1 VKLLTT
7 FDPFQ
12 TEPCGFPQ
20 EEPTM
25 EKRSLS
31 HLILIAAVL
40 SVFVLTPMAFGL
52 SEAFRGNIYR
62 VGTLQP
68 RDSVLRVKVA
78 DSAPDFTLPSVSGE
92 KVSLSQFQGKKNVV
106 LSFVPAAWTP
116 VCSDQWPGYNIAKDI
131 FSRYD
136 AILLGITVDNVPTL
150 FAWTNQ
156 MGQLWFPVLSDFWP
170 HGAVANRYGVLRSN
184 GVSER
189 ALFVIDKAGIIRYID
204 VHDINKRPP
213 LEDLIGALEKL
224 K

>member
-1 VKLLTT
+1 MQEDLAVQERKL
-7 FDPFQ
+7 
-12 TEPCGFPQ
+12 
-20 EEPTM
+20 
-25 EKRSLS
+25 RN
-31 HLILIAAVL
+31 LILIAGGL
-40 SVFVLTPMAFGL
+40 SVFVLAPMAFGL
-52 SEAFRGNIYR
+52 SEAYRGNIYQ
-62 VGTLQP
+62 VGVLKP
-68 RDSVLRVKVA
+68 IDSVLRVKA
-78 DSAPDFTLPSVSGE
+78 SDRAPDFTLSSVSGE
-92 KVSLSQFQGKKNVV
+92 KVSLSQFRGKKNVV

-136 AILLGITVDNVPTL
+136 AILLGVTVDNIPTL

-156 MGQLWFPVLSDFWP
+156 MGRLWFPVLSDFWP
-170 HGAVANRYGVLRSN
+170 HGAVAKRYGVLRSN

-213 LEDLIGALEKL
+213 LEDLMGALEKL